1 MKGAGN
7 GPLAWNTSIVNVKVS
22 EEELRREFPGN
33 TTVQAIAEEET
44 SIKEPGRSGQR
55 DTGRSGPA
63 SQASGR
69 LQEQVLLWREHRKRK
84 VQASWHP
91 PPQTAQWQGYHS
103 TMCSEKISTVALRE
117 RAGQGQ
123 GPTNTH

>member
-69 LQEQVLLWREHRKRK
+69 LQEQVSSGGSTGKGKCKQVGTHLHRQHNGRAITVQCVLKRFPLW
-84 VQASWHP
+84 
-91 PPQTAQWQGYHS
+91 
-103 TMCSEKISTVALRE
+103 L
-117 RAGQGQ
+117 
-123 GPTNTH
+123 